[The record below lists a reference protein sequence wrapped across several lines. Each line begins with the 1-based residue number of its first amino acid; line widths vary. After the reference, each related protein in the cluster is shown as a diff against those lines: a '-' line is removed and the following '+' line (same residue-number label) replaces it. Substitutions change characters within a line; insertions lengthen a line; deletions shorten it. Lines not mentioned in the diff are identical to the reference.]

1 LLWRSLGTP
10 GDTRAGLTSAVAA
23 DATPGASAGIGAEV
37 ITFHPGVTM
46 NAAQEPHSA
55 VTVLNGLMHRI
66 NHIVTELPTLSRKPH
81 CGDQHAIRIEPQTL
95 EQSSPISA
103 AIPQLKG
110 WRNKLWPQARHR
122 VFHPGNRRHAL
133 PLPAGRFSRPH
144 PGRWEGAECPLSGH
158 GQWPCPRT
166 VRKREQAAEQPRSR
180 TIRVLEPAV
189 SSQWQEPRPGP
200 RAVRIRLSERP
211 QPGRGQAPGAE
222 ASSPWTVHTPGQST
236 TKPWQRMVRV
246 HEHAWA
252 PAIPCPGTRSVRHRP
267 ECGPVQTQSNRPY
280 VLV

>member
-1 LLWRSLGTP
+1 
-10 GDTRAGLTSAVAA
+10 
-23 DATPGASAGIGAEV
+23 
-37 ITFHPGVTM
+37 M
-46 NAAQEPHSA
+46 KAAQDSHA
-55 VTVLNGLMHRI
+55 AITVLKGLMHRI
-66 NHIVTELPTLSRKPH
+66 NHIVTELPMLSRKPH

-103 AIPQLKG
+103 AISQRKG
-110 WRNKLWPQARHR
+110 WRNELWPQARHS

-144 PGRWEGAECPLSGH
+144 PGRGEGAECPPSGH

-166 VRKREQAAEQPRSR
+166 VRKRGQAAEQPRSR

-189 SSQWQEPRPGP
+189 SSQCQEPRPGP
-200 RAVRIRLSERP
+200 RAVRIRLSER
-211 QPGRGQAPGAE
+211 QQRVRGQAPITNAY
-222 ASSPWTVHTPGQST
+222 SPWTVHTPGQST
-236 TKPWQRMVRV
+236 TKPWQRIVRV
-246 HEHAWA
+246 QEPAWV

-267 ECGPVQTQSNRPY
+267 ACGPVQTQSNRPY